1 MNGKNTQAPERR
13 SRIVI
18 RKNDGGAEGIH
29 TQSLIFIVSALLLLF
44 SLIVA
49 VTIALCEAPKNTPPV
64 VRPGDSSSGGAN
76 DTPTVKP
83 LPNLPELPENTV
95 PAESKSLYRP
105 VDSSSIVSISGISS
119 KAALVANFDTGMVL
133 CANNPDQRVQIASM
147 TKVMTLI
154 VACDY
159 LGGKAHLGDAVNL
172 TYSDRLKGYNKAFL
186 SEPGGTG
193 AVTADTVYVVDLLYG
208 LILQSGADAAY
219 GLAEHFA
226 GGEEAFVA
234 KMNEKA
240 AALGMTN
247 THFTNCVGK
256 DDGGQNYSSM
266 RDVATMF
273 TYALRNPLCENI
285 ITTKQ
290 WKCVGS
296 YKKCSSISSLV
307 LTNIAGKG
315 GPKFGSVTVLGG
327 KSGKEDMSGYC
338 LVSVCK
344 NASGERFAVVT
355 MGNSN
360 SSYTDS
366 IYIYQNYIK

>member
-105 VDSSSIVSISGISS
+105 NDSSSIGPVKGISS
-119 KAALVANFDTGMVL
+119 KAALIANIDTGNVL
-133 CANNPDQRVQIASM
+133 FANSPDQRVQIASM

-159 LGGKAHLGDAVNL
+159 LEGKAHLGDAVDL

-193 AVTADTVYVVDLLYG
+193 SVTADTVYVVDLLYG

-226 GGEEAFVA
+226 GSEEAFVA

-273 TYALRNPLCENI
+273 TYALNNPLCENI

-296 YKKCSSISSLV
+296 YKKGNSISSLV
-307 LTNIAGKG
+307 LTTIVKKG
-315 GPKFGSVTVLGG
+315 GPKFGNTTVLGG
-327 KSGKEDMSGYC
+327 KSGLESMSGYC

-355 MGNSN
+355 MGNSG
-360 SSYTDS
+360 SSYADS

>member
-1 MNGKNTQAPERR
+1 MNGKDTQAPERR

-18 RKNDGGAEGIH
+18 RKNDGEAESIH
-29 TQSLIFIVSALLLLF
+29 THSLIFTVSALLLLF
-44 SLIVA
+44 SVIVA
-49 VTIALCEAPKNTPPV
+49 VTVALCEAPRNTPPV
-64 VRPGDSSSGGAN
+64 VRPGESSTGGG
-76 DTPTVKP
+76 DISVTKP
-83 LPNLPELPENTV
+83 LPNMPELPENAV

-105 VDSSSIVSISGISS
+105 NDSSSIGPVKGISS
-119 KAALVANFDTGMVL
+119 KAALVAKFDTGMVL
-133 CANNPDQRVQIASM
+133 YANNPDQRVQIASM

-159 LGGKAHLGDAVNL
+159 LEGKARLGDAVDL
-172 TYSDRLKGYNKAFL
+172 TYSDRLKGYSKAFL
-186 SEPGGTG
+186 SDPEKAG

-226 GGEEAFVA
+226 GSEEAFAA

-273 TYALRNPLCENI
+273 TYALNNPLCEKI

-307 LTNIAGKG
+307 LTNIVSKG

-327 KSGKEDMSGYC
+327 KSGNENMSGFC

-344 NASGERFAVVT
+344 NASGERFVVVT
-355 MGNSN
+355 MGNSS

-366 IYIYQNYIK
+366 IYIYQNHIK